1 MDIPQVT
8 TVELHGAGGL
18 SSGHRRRPPKLKSN
32 DRSVSMVVDNYTPLT
47 SAALSAKNAGP
58 LVINMD
64 EPPPPIAPR
73 RSSPNISE
81 DIFKAHS
88 QSSNSMDSAVCMTNS
103 VDNDY
108 PPVLRKSS
116 SFRRGETIDMNDLP
130 STSSTSLTH
139 LRKTPSFHSNPGDD
153 GVQIVPLARY
163 HSVRHHPTKPEV
175 VYPSTFQPQS
185 VQYHPH
191 PHQQQQQVASSSG
204 NNTNRNNRRDCNMHR
219 SFHVPS
225 QKRGQARRDAVKSNS
240 FNSDEKQQQQQ
251 LLYQQQ
257 QQQQQQLS
265 SMQFQQP
272 QQLSGKKHSS
282 IEGELYRSR
291 SNSRNNFD
299 EQLQYL
305 DVWKPAPMTNTS
317 TGVPAYVAKSP
328 NMNGSRPISSNSLDQ
343 VLSQGSVSPRP
354 MANTGATAKMLRHQN
369 TIAALN
375 PQFLAPI
382 PLLALDKSFENA
394 YQMKSPVFDIKKSY
408 SLKYKNGPGGAKEN
422 RDLFKSRK
430 SKSFISDME
439 PLDVPFGMSP
449 AVSPGLSASGSI
461 KKHHSPM
468 ISPLPQTRA
477 NMMLDDM
484 KRRSGEGA
492 DLLPNSAN
500 LNMEFG
506 MPDFN
511 TIYKSYR
518 QQKSTTGSS
527 RRHKHRR
534 KKSSA
539 SAQKAEEDFD
549 SASITKRKRI
559 VCLVM
564 TVFLS
569 LVVFSVL
576 AVVLTLTHSQV
587 AQVQNQTRHVY
598 TFARDSRPIHY
609 AGSSGGGN

>member
-8 TVELHGAGGL
+8 TVELHGASS

-32 DRSVSMVVDNYTPLT
+32 DRSVSMIVDNYTPLT
-47 SAALSAKNAGP
+47 SAALSDKNAGP

-64 EPPPPIAPR
+64 EPPPPIASR
-73 RSSPNISE
+73 RSSPNINE

-108 PPVLRKSS
+108 PLVLRKSS

-130 STSSTSLTH
+130 SSTSLTH

-175 VYPSTFQPQS
+175 VYSSSFQPQS

-191 PHQQQQQVASSSG
+191 PHQQQQQVASVAG

-225 QKRGQARRDAVKSNS
+225 QKRVQARRDAVKSNS
-240 FNSDEKQQQQQ
+240 FNSDEKLQQQQ

-257 QQQQQQLS
+257 HQQQQQQQHS

-272 QQLSGKKHSS
+272 QQQLSGKKHSS

-305 DVWKPAPMTNTS
+305 DVWKPAPMPNS
-317 TGVPAYVAKSP
+317 SAVPAYVAKSP
-328 NMNGSRPISSNSLDQ
+328 NMNGSSRPISSNSLDQ
-343 VLSQGSVSPRP
+343 VLNQGLISPRP

-382 PLLALDKSFENA
+382 PLLAVDKSFENT
-394 YQMKSPVFDIKKSY
+394 YNHDIKKSY
-408 SLKYKNGPGGAKEN
+408 SLKYKNGPSGAKEN

-449 AVSPGLSASGSI
+449 AVSPGGLSTSGSI

-477 NMMLDDM
+477 NMMLVDM

-492 DLLPNSAN
+492 DLIPNPAN
-500 LNMEFG
+500 FNMEFG

-534 KKSSA
+534 KKSSS
-539 SAQKAEEDFD
+539 SALKAEEDFD

-559 VCLVM
+559 VCIVM